1 MAVVSFFLNAEL
13 VGDSVTNSE
22 QHGKLTENKLLVS
35 WRKPFPY
42 LSLHVQ
48 IH

>member
-1 MAVVSFFLNAEL
+1 MIKLYCLETVLRGFQVAVVSFLLNAEL

-35 WRKPFPY
+35 
-42 LSLHVQ
+42 
-48 IH
+48 